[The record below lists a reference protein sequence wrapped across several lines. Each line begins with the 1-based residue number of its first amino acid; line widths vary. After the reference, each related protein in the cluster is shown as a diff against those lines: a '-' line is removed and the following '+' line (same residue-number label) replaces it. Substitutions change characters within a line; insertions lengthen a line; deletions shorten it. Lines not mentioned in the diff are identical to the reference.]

1 MRTVR
6 TALRFVAVLAIA
18 GLGLGV
24 AASAAQAAGPGV
36 RLYVKSNTAPIEV
49 PGRLITGTAGAARTY
64 KLPASAGGGS
74 ITVGTV
80 SIRQLL
86 SGAGVNPDNAN
97 FVQVVRGS
105 GDALRINR
113 SQFSASVVGDNG
125 STTVYFRPAGGVA
138 QDYVAATSG
147 SGPLEI
153 SVDGGPDV
161 VVTAEAAPTTV
172 KVGVPVTFNA
182 LVEGGRPGAQYTYEW
197 NFGDDRTEEG
207 VRVAHTYYSGGK
219 RRASV
224 SVTNIDPSCSTSC
237 GGVAFVDV
245 SVGPLKKQDKP
256 AAPSAGDP
264 NGGLG
269 AGSSNGTGD
278 GGQGGTGTGTGTG
291 SGSGSD
297 FKTDAEGLA
306 AAEKVAGIK
315 PAPKPKKPFGV
326 TISGVLIN
334 DPGTALSKLP
344 QGRQAGGGAKGERRI
359 SGGDPPKAGEL
370 SLGGAF
376 AFALVMLGALRERR
390 GVRLRVA

>member
-1 MRTVR
+1 MR
-6 TALRFVAVLAIA
+6 TALRLAAVLVLT
-18 GLGLGV
+18 GLALGV
-24 AASAAQAAGPGV
+24 AAGAAQAAGPGV
-36 RLYVKSNTAPIEV
+36 RLYAKSNTAPIDISGGLV
-49 PGRLITGTAGAARTY
+49 SGSAGAARTY
-64 KLPASAGGGS
+64 RLPASAGGGS
-74 ITVGTV
+74 ITVATV

-86 SGAGVNPDNAN
+86 SGAGINPDNAN

-113 SQFSASVVGDNG
+113 SQFSASVVGDDG

-138 QDYVAATSG
+138 QDYVGATSG

-161 VVTAEAAPTTV
+161 VVKAEAAPTTV
-172 KVGVPVTFNA
+172 KAGVPVTFNA

-197 NFGDDRTEEG
+197 DFGDGRTEQG
-207 VRVAHTYYSGGK
+207 VRVAHTYYSGGE
-219 RRASV
+219 RRATV

-245 SVGPLKKQDKP
+245 SVGPLKKQNKP
-256 AAPSAGDP
+256 PAPSAGDP

-269 AGSSNGTGD
+269 AGSSTGTGD
-278 GGQGGTGTGTGTG
+278 GGQGGTGTGTG

-297 FKTDAEGLA
+297 FESDAEGLA

-344 QGRQAGGGAKGERRI
+344 EGKKAGGGAKGERRI